1 MFLSRYLLQKFWLG
15 YVYTGGSFFCIFVLG
30 FCSWLDL
37 NKLYGYDSF
46 SVLFPSG
53 CGGLV
58 RVGLRLGLVRVG
70 MVWVG
75 LGLGLVW
82 VWLRLRL
89 IVSLWC
95 MDGLSGGVWEMDK

>member
-1 MFLSRYLLQKFWLG
+1 M
-15 YVYTGGSFFCIFVLG
+15 
-30 FCSWLDL
+30 
-37 NKLYGYDSF
+37 NKLNGYDSF
-46 SVLFPSG
+46 SVLFPSC

-70 MVWVG
+70 SRLGLGWVG
-75 LGLGLVW
+75 LRLVLVW

-89 IVSLWC
+89 IDYVWF

>member
-1 MFLSRYLLQKFWLG
+1 M
-15 YVYTGGSFFCIFVLG
+15 
-30 FCSWLDL
+30 
-37 NKLYGYDSF
+37 NKLFGYDSF

-70 MVWVG
+70 SRLGLVWVG
-75 LGLGLVW
+75 LRLGLVWVGLRLGLVW

-89 IVSLWC
+89 IDSVWF
-95 MDGLSGGVWEMDK
+95 MDGLSGGVWEMDR